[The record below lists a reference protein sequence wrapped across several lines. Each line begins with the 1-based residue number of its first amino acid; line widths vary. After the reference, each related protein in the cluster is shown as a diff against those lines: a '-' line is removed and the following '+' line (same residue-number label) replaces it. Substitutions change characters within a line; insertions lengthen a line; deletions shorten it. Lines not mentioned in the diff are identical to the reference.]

1 MINERIR
8 SSQVRV
14 IDDKNAQLGV
24 MDTRVAI
31 DLARERGYDLILVA
45 AQAQPPV
52 CRIMDYGKF
61 KYEKSKR
68 DKLARSKSAS
78 NELKMVRLHPRTSEH
93 DRSILVRHAEKFLR
107 DGHKVRVVCQ
117 FKGRENAYPQI
128 GREQL
133 DAVAEEL
140 KDIAIVEGTI
150 NKQGREMAMM
160 LNPVPGLKPLPKI
173 SKEDAAK
180 AVAAGIIEED
190 DVDSEDDDVVDV
202 DDMEGAEDDDM
213 DDIDI
218 EDEEIGDEEADD
230 DEEIDEEETDEEVVT
245 EVEPNDDPPESNPS

>member
-24 MDTRVAI
+24 METRAAI
-31 DLARERGYDLILVA
+31 DLARDRGYDLILVA

-93 DRSILVRHAEKFLR
+93 DRLILVRHAEKFLR

-140 KDIAIVEGTI
+140 KEIAIVEGTV

-160 LNPVPGLKPLPKI
+160 LNPVPGLKPLPKV
-173 SKEDAAK
+173 SKDEAGAIGET
-180 AVAAGIIEED
+180 VADDEINDDEIDGDII
-190 DVDSEDDDVVDV
+190 DVE
-202 DDMEGAEDDDM
+202 DMEGTEDA
-213 DDIDI
+213 I
-218 EDEEIGDEEADD
+218 DD
-230 DEEIDEEETDEEVVT
+230 DEMDDEMDDEAMDDEVDESESETNDAEI
-245 EVEPNDDPPESNPS
+245 NDDPPESNPS

>member
-24 MDTRVAI
+24 METRAAI

-140 KDIAIVEGTI
+140 KDIAIVEGTV

-160 LNPVPGLKPLPKI
+160 LNPVPGLKPLPKV
-173 SKEDAAK
+173 SKDE
-180 AVAAGIIEED
+180 AVAPKTGDNTD
-190 DVDSEDDDVVDV
+190 DLGEDVVDV
-202 DDMEGAEDDDM
+202 EDMEGSEDDLDIDDVDIDDLDDFDDSIEDDEDDD
-213 DDIDI
+213 I
-218 EDEEIGDEEADD
+218 EDADD
-230 DEEIDEEETDEEVVT
+230 DDDATIES
-245 EVEPNDDPPESNPS
+245 EPNNDPPESNPS